1 MGLGPR
7 GSVLLTPFSHDLFD
21 APLPV
26 STDHMNSSRRPRLPS
41 LEALREPRGE
51 VSWEGGGGQV
61 VFGNQLPGA
70 RSEPALTSHPQRSQ
84 RLAEGKRLTW
94 GHTDAGQQSRD
105 SAPGGLGVEAHAW
118 STTSWLR
125 ERRGLWGA
133 GGRGRGY
140 CSPDCLLGWQVS
152 FHPTAEQ
159 LSREWPWREP
169 SMMGTAVLRLPED
182 ATCCWTG
189 CPRRR
194 RVPCH
199 PRVVLLP
206 IQNWTSCIDV
216 SVNIC

>member
-1 MGLGPR
+1 M
-7 GSVLLTPFSHDLFD
+7 
-21 APLPV
+21 
-26 STDHMNSSRRPRLPS
+26 STGHTNSSRRPRLPS

-51 VSWEGGGGQV
+51 VSWEGGG
-61 VFGNQLPGA
+61 
-70 RSEPALTSHPQRSQ
+70 SEPALTSRPQRSQ
-84 RLAEGKRLTW
+84 RLGEGKQLTW
-94 GHTDAGQQSRD
+94 GRAEAGQQSRD

-133 GGRGRGY
+133 GGRGWGY
-140 CSPDCLLGWQVS
+140 CSPDCLLGWQGS

-199 PRVVLLP
+199 PRVALFP
-206 IQNWTSCIDV
+206 IQNSTSCIDV
-216 SVNIC
+216 SARTSVTQPAPRLRTPTATPSLWPGWQSQAPLLLGNIARWFP